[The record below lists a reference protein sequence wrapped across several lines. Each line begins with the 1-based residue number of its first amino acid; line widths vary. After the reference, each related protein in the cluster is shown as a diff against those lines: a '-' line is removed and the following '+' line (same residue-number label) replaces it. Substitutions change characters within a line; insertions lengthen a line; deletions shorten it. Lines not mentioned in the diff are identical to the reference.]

1 MADRQTVA
9 GLAIPTV
16 VAIGAGVLLW
26 FVIARMFPRLA
37 IIVRGPAGMIR
48 V

>member
-9 GLAIPTV
+9 GLAVPTV

-26 FVIARMFPRLA
+26 FVIARMFPRLGLT
-37 IIVRGPAGMIR
+37 VRGPMGAIR
-48 V
+48 P